1 MVRGFPIKFV
11 IAFFVAAAVL
21 ASAPGARAATLY
33 ENILELVKNHKQI
46 KAKEAELVATQERLE
61 AAWGDWYPTLDV
73 TGSWGRE
80 KQNKTTGTADTEE
93 VPREL
98 DLKVTQMVWDFGAIN
113 AAIRRSRLGVER
125 ARTDLIL
132 TRQALILQGI
142 EAHLNLIKTKKV
154 LGFAE
159 GSVGNIKRQAELE
172 DARVQRGS
180 GFTTDVL
187 QAKTQLAG
195 AEARRNNFAD
205 EFRIAQNVYRRFFQ
219 KEPGKVE
226 DMEVPRT
233 PFELLPKTVDE
244 LILITHEN
252 NPGLKSSRLLA
263 AISRETVKETRA
275 DEFFPTL
282 SAIAETKHKTDVGG
296 TIGESSEQLFKV
308 ELSYSL
314 NLGLTEINTLKATKQ
329 DQLSLAITHTD
340 DRDAAE
346 QDARNLWSELEK
358 NRLNVVFLTNQANIA
373 GEFLELARRER
384 QLGNRSLID
393 VLAGETALINANSDA
408 TARETDVIISV
419 FSILA
424 IMGKLEIDVLKY
436 H

>member
-1 MVRGFPIKFV
+1 M
-11 IAFFVAAAVL
+11 L
-21 ASAPGARAATLY
+21 ASAPGAGAETLY
-33 ENILELVKNHKQI
+33 ENVLELIKNHKQI
-46 KAKEAELVATQERLE
+46 KAKEAELTATKERLE
-61 AAWGDWYPTLDV
+61 AEWGVWYPTLDI
-73 TGSWGRE
+73 TGSYGRE
-80 KQNKTTGTADTEE
+80 KQNKSTGTADTEE
-93 VPREL
+93 LPREL
-98 DLKVTQMVWDFGAIN
+98 DITVTQMIWDFGANN
-113 AAIRRSRLGVER
+113 AGIRRSRLGVER
-125 ARTDLIL
+125 ARTELIL
-132 TRQALILQGI
+132 TRQGLILAGVV
-142 EAHLNLIKTKKV
+142 AHLNLIKTKKV

-159 GSVGNIKRQAELE
+159 GSVANIKRQAELE
-172 DARVQRGS
+172 DARIQRGS

-205 EFRIAQNVYRRFFQ
+205 EFRKSQNAYRFFFQ

-226 DMEVPRT
+226 DLEVPRT
-233 PFELLPKTVDE
+233 PFELLPKTLE
-244 LILITHEN
+244 EFIQITHET

-282 SAIAETKHKTDVGG
+282 KAIAETKRKADVGG
-296 TIGESSEQLFKV
+296 TIGESTEQLFKL

-329 DQLSLAITHTD
+329 DHLSLAVTHAF

-346 QDARNLWSELEK
+346 QAARNLWSDLEK
-358 NRLNVVFLTNQANIA
+358 NRLNVVFLKNQANIA
-373 GEFLELARRER
+373 AEFLELARRER

-408 TARETDVIISV
+408 TARETDVVVSV
-419 FSILA
+419 FRILA
-424 IMGKLEIDVLKY
+424 IMGKLEIDVLKTQ
-436 H
+436 

>member
-1 MVRGFPIKFV
+1 MQGFPIKSA

-21 ASAPGARAATLY
+21 ASAPGARAETLY

-46 KAKEAELVATQERLE
+46 KAKEAELEAQQERLE
-61 AAWGDWYPTLDV
+61 AAWGDWYPTLDI

-98 DLKVTQMVWDFGAIN
+98 DIKVTQMIWDFGAIN
-113 AAIRRSRLGVER
+113 AAIRRVRLGLER
-125 ARTDLIL
+125 AQSELIL
-132 TRQALILQGI
+132 ERQSQILQGI
-142 EAHLNLIKTKKV
+142 VAHLNLIKAKKV
-154 LGFAE
+154 LGFAV
-159 GSVGNIKRQAELE
+159 GSVANIKRQAELE

-195 AEARRNNFAD
+195 AETRRNNFAD
-205 EFRIAQNVYRRFFQ
+205 EFRQAQNEYRRFFQ

-233 PFELLPKTVDE
+233 PFELLPKTVEE
-244 LILITHEN
+244 LVQITFEN
-252 NPGLKSSRLLA
+252 NPTLKSSRLFA
-263 AISRETVKETRA
+263 AVQREKVMETRA

-282 SAIAETKHKTDVGG
+282 KAIAETKHKTDVAG
-296 TIGESSEQLFKV
+296 TIGESSEQLFKL

-314 NLGLTEINTLKATKQ
+314 NLGLTEINTLNATKQ
-329 DQLSLAITHTD
+329 DHLALTTTYAN
-340 DRDAAE
+340 DRDNAELAAR
-346 QDARNLWSELEK
+346 DLWSELEK
-358 NRLNVVFLTNQANIA
+358 NRLNVVFLKNQANIA
-373 GEFLELARRER
+373 AEFLELARRER

-408 TARETDVIISV
+408 TARETDVVISV
-419 FSILA
+419 FSIIA
-424 IMGKLEIDVLKY
+424 IMGKLETDVLKTQ
-436 H
+436 

>member
-1 MVRGFPIKFV
+1 MA
-11 IAFFVAAAVL
+11 IALFVAAAVL
-21 ASAPGARAATLY
+21 ASAPGARAETLY
-33 ENILELVKNHKQI
+33 ENILELVKNHQKI
-46 KAKEAELVATQERLE
+46 KAKEAELEAQQERLE
-61 AAWGDWYPTLDV
+61 AEWGDWYPTLDI

-98 DLKVTQMVWDFGAIN
+98 DIKVTQMIWDFGAIN
-113 AAIRRSRLGVER
+113 AAIRRVRLGLER
-125 ARTDLIL
+125 AQSELIL
-132 TRQALILQGI
+132 ERQTQILQGI
-142 EAHLNLIKTKKV
+142 VAHLNLIKAKKV
-154 LGFAE
+154 LGFAA
-159 GSVGNIKRQAELE
+159 GSVANIKRQAELE

-205 EFRIAQNVYRRFFQ
+205 EFRQAQNEYRRFFQ

-233 PFELLPKTVDE
+233 PFELLPKTVEE
-244 LILITHEN
+244 LVQITFEN
-252 NPGLKSSRLLA
+252 NPTLKSARLFA
-263 AISRETVKETRA
+263 AVQREKVMETRA

-282 SAIAETKHKTDVGG
+282 KAIAETKHKTDVAG
-296 TIGESSEQLFKV
+296 TIGESSEQLFKL

-314 NLGLTEINTLKATKQ
+314 NLGLTEINTLNATKQ
-329 DQLSLAITHTD
+329 DHLALTTTYAN
-340 DRDAAE
+340 DRDNAELAAR
-346 QDARNLWSELEK
+346 DLWSELEK
-358 NRLNVVFLTNQANIA
+358 NRLNVIFLKNQANIA
-373 GEFLELARRER
+373 AEFLELARRER

-408 TARETDVIISV
+408 TARETDVVISV
-419 FSILA
+419 FSIIA
-424 IMGKLEIDVLKY
+424 IMGKLETDVLKTQ
-436 H
+436 

>member
-1 MVRGFPIKFV
+1 MKFA
-11 IAFFVAAAVL
+11 IALCVAVGML
-21 ASAPGARAATLY
+21 ASAPGAGAETLY
-33 ENILELVKNHKQI
+33 ENVLELIKNHKQI
-46 KAKEAELVATQERLE
+46 KAKEAELTATKERLE
-61 AAWGDWYPTLDV
+61 AEWGVWYPTLDI
-73 TGSWGRE
+73 TGSYGRE
-80 KQNKTTGTADTEE
+80 KQNKSTGTADTEE
-93 VPREL
+93 LPREL
-98 DLKVTQMVWDFGAIN
+98 DITVTQMIWDFGANN
-113 AAIRRSRLGVER
+113 AGIRRSRLGVER
-125 ARTDLIL
+125 ARTELIL
-132 TRQALILQGI
+132 TRQGLILAGVV
-142 EAHLNLIKTKKV
+142 AHLNLIKTKKV

-159 GSVGNIKRQAELE
+159 GSVANIKRQAELE
-172 DARVQRGS
+172 DARIQRGS

-205 EFRIAQNVYRRFFQ
+205 EFRKSQNAYRFFFQ

-226 DMEVPRT
+226 DLEVPRT
-233 PFELLPKTVDE
+233 PFELLPKTLE
-244 LILITHEN
+244 EFIQITHET

-282 SAIAETKHKTDVGG
+282 KAIAETKRKADVGG
-296 TIGESSEQLFKV
+296 TIGESTEQLFKL

-329 DQLSLAITHTD
+329 DHLSLAVTHAF

-346 QDARNLWSELEK
+346 QAARNLWSDLEK
-358 NRLNVVFLTNQANIA
+358 NRLNVVFLKNQANIA
-373 GEFLELARRER
+373 AEFLELARRER

-408 TARETDVIISV
+408 TARETDVVVSV
-419 FSILA
+419 FRILA
-424 IMGKLEIDVLKY
+424 IMGKLEIDVLKTQ
-436 H
+436 